1 MASRCTPLCRGWLWG
16 GGSSWVASG
25 PVFCRCSTYDVRRRL
40 SSGVRSGVQVAGHLG
55 SLGVSFLVRMR
66 GVCKKGRRGAGRE
79 NEREREKER
88 KVVRGERR
96 GRRGRRG
103 RRDGAASIDRNSVR
117 ELKRKERTAVG
128 GGRGL
133 VVGAR
138 SAHSFKESFHG
149 VPWCPMVPRLAR
161 PRPAPL
167 CTAEGP
173 QRPSRARRAAW
184 WKLELAQRPLAGP
197 KRASSRM
204 VRSMNVWSRGDTT
217 TRRRTSGATGVLR
230 SNGKKERQTA
240 RRGSHKSRRQL
251 LNAKD
256 CIDCVPHG
264 GRQ

>member
-1 MASRCTPLCRGWLWG
+1 MQKGKTRGRKRKRTG
-16 GGSSWVASG
+16 
-25 PVFCRCSTYDVRRRL
+25 
-40 SSGVRSGVQVAGHLG
+40 
-55 SLGVSFLVRMR
+55 
-66 GVCKKGRRGAGRE
+66 KGK
-79 NEREREKER
+79 REKSRTRGKER
-88 KVVRGERR
+88 
-96 GRRGRRG
+96 RRGRRG
-103 RRDGAASIDRNSVR
+103 RRDGAATIDRNSVR

-204 VRSMNVWSRGDTT
+204 VI
-217 TRRRTSGATGVLR
+217 RT
-230 SNGKKERQTA
+230 EYE
-240 RRGSHKSRRQL
+240 
-251 LNAKD
+251 
-256 CIDCVPHG
+256 CME
-264 GRQ
+264 